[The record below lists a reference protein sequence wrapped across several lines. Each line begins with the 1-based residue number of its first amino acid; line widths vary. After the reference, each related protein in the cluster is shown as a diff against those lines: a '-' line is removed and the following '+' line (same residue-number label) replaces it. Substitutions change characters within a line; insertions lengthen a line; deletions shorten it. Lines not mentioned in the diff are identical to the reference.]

1 MHISTVLMLSVA
13 QETAES
19 SSPWWQ
25 VPLVAGLF
33 TVIAALT
40 GLVGVL
46 LQERNKSRREDTQRW
61 DVERSKLYAEFLEGL
76 QELYMMA
83 THQSQPS
90 DQLDASMRRISYL
103 AARIRLLA
111 PARELVQLVVQL
123 EKEGALVADLLWRYE
138 RDDEDVDTD
147 RFEATVMAMDT
158 PYWRLYRQ
166 FLAESR
172 NSLGMPVFDFE
183 GTAAT
188 PKEVVARRF
197 AWRHRLRLQEDQH

>member
-1 MHISTVLMLSVA
+1 M
-13 QETAES
+13 
-19 SSPWWQ
+19 
-25 VPLVAGLF
+25 
-33 TVIAALT
+33 
-40 GLVGVL
+40 

-61 DVERSKLYAEFLEGL
+61 YVERSKLYAEFLEGL

-197 AWRHRLRLQEDQH
+197 AWRRRLRLQEDQH